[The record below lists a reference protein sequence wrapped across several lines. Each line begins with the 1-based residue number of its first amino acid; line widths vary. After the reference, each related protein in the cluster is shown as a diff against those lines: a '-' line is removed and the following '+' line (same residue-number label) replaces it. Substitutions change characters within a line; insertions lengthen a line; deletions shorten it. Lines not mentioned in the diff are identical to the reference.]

1 MSSETK
7 PPRPSRAR
15 RSAGDRLRQALMV
28 LAQHQ
33 AQVITHSEKA
43 WASITFAGTRHS
55 MSLLFAGEDAVEAG
69 ERFVAELPEH
79 EFAIPGQLVADAGIV
94 EVEHRLSP
102 SPRMIVQC
110 DLLLLEDA

>member
-7 PPRPSRAR
+7 PPRPPRAR
-15 RSAGDRLRQALMV
+15 RSAGDRLRQALLV
-28 LAQHQ
+28 LAEHQ
-33 AQVITHSEKA
+33 GQVIAHTEKA

-55 MSLLFAGEDAVEAG
+55 LSLLFAGDEGVEAG
-69 ERFVAELPEH
+69 ERFVALLPDH

-94 EVEHRLSP
+94 KVEHRLSP
-102 SPRMIVQC
+102 SPRMAVQC

>member
-7 PPRPSRAR
+7 PPRPPRIR

-28 LAQHQ
+28 LAEHQ
-33 AQVITHSEKA
+33 GQIITHSEKA

-55 MSLLFAGEDAVEAG
+55 LSLLFAGEDALEAG
-69 ERFVAELPEH
+69 ERFVAALPDH

-102 SPRMIVQC
+102 SPHMVVQC